1 MFNTFMLLTIIETI
15 VLFVIIINMISYRTY
30 PFQCAVSVVMDEIS
44 QEVGFIHLVTDL
56 RNLAIREFQHSLRR
70 QPQHMQALYKE
81 NNPRIFAYESAIE
94 YAMRTIDRNNYKLQK
109 QHNQLFRDDM
119 ERENLRMKAIINY
132 CISQENKFGYT
143 HTYIHNPIDYK

>member
-1 MFNTFMLLTIIETI
+1 MFN
-15 VLFVIIINMISYRTY
+15 VFVILTLIESGLILFIIANIISNRTY

-44 QEVGFIHLVTDL
+44 QEVDYIHLVTDL
-56 RNLAIREFQHSLRR
+56 RNLAVREFQHSLRR
-70 QPQHMQALYKE
+70 QPQHMQVLYKT

-94 YAMRTIDRNNYKLQK
+94 YAMRTIDWNNHKLQE

-119 ERENLRMKAIINY
+119 ERENLRMKSIINY
-132 CISQENKFGYT
+132 CISQENKFDYT

>member
-1 MFNTFMLLTIIETI
+1 MFNIFLILTLIEAVLIFFII
-15 VLFVIIINMISYRTY
+15 VNIISNRTY

-44 QEVGFIHLVTDL
+44 QEVDYIHLVTDL

-70 QPQHMQALYKE
+70 QPQHMQALYKT

-94 YAMRTIDRNNYKLQK
+94 YAMRTIDWNNYKLQE

-132 CISQENKFGYT
+132 CISQENKFDYT